1 MGREAGSRDGMSSSA
16 HEDEVDRSIDV
27 AAGRTRADGAAAAV
41 RVAAAGDVHCH
52 EGNREWITH
61 AIAGLEGH
69 ADVLLLAG
77 DLTTHGEPEQA
88 AILAEACR
96 GRSFPIFA
104 VLGNH
109 DWHADRAGE
118 VTAVLADA
126 GVTVLEREHAVCRL
140 AAAEIG
146 IVGLKGFVGGF
157 DGHRMPDFG
166 EPRLRALYTDT
177 AQDVEALDRGLQAIA
192 HCPVRVVLLH
202 YAPIAETL
210 EGEPPEIWNM
220 LGTDRLAAPLV
231 DHQPQL
237 VLHGH
242 AHAGRFAGALGAI
255 PVHNVSV
262 PVMQRDFWIFELAG
276 VDRAVPSMH

>member
-1 MGREAGSRDGMSSSA
+1 MSSSA
-16 HEDEVDRSIDV
+16 IDGEVDRSIDV
-27 AAGRTRADGAAAAV
+27 ATSARAATDPEPSCV
-41 RVAAAGDVHCH
+41 RVAAAGDIHCH
-52 EGNREWITH
+52 PEIREQIAG

-88 AILAEACR
+88 RVLADACR

-109 DWHADRAGE
+109 DWHVNRAAE
-118 VTAVLADA
+118 VIAELREA
-126 GVTVLEREHAVCRL
+126 GIVVLEREHAICQL
-140 AAAEIG
+140 AGTEIG

-157 DGHRMPDFG
+157 DGYRLPDFG
-166 EPRLRALYTDT
+166 EPSLRHLYDET
-177 AQDVEALDRGLQAIA
+177 ARDVEALDEGLRAIA

-210 EGEPPEIWNM
+210 EGEPREIWNM

-231 DHQPQL
+231 EHQPQL

-242 AHAGRFAGALGAI
+242 AHAGRFQGSLGGI
-255 PVHNVSV
+255 CVHNVSV
-262 PVMQRDFWIFELAG
+262 PVMRRDFWIFELAG
-276 VDRAVPSMH
+276 VDRAAPSVH

>member
-1 MGREAGSRDGMSSSA
+1 MSSSA
-16 HEDEVDRSIDV
+16 FDGEVDRSIDV
-27 AAGRTRADGAAAAV
+27 ATSARDATDPEPSCV

-52 EGNREWITH
+52 PENREQIAE
-61 AIAGLEGH
+61 AIAGLDGH

-88 AILAEACR
+88 RVLADACR
-96 GRSFPIFA
+96 GTSFPIFA

-109 DWHADRAGE
+109 DWHTGRAAE
-118 VTAVLADA
+118 VTAELKEA
-126 GVTVLEREHAVCRL
+126 GVVVLEREHAICQL
-140 AAAEIG
+140 AGTEIG

-157 DGHRMPDFG
+157 DGHRLPDFG
-166 EPRLRALYTDT
+166 EPSLRGLYEET
-177 AQDVEALDRGLQAIA
+177 ARDVQALDEGLRAIA

-210 EGEPPEIWNM
+210 EGEPREIWNM

-231 DHQPQL
+231 EHQPQL

-242 AHAGRFAGALGAI
+242 AHAGRFQGSLGGI
-255 PVHNVSV
+255 CVHNVSV
-262 PVMQRDFWIFELAG
+262 PVMGRDFWIFELAG
-276 VDRAVPSMH
+276 VDRAAPSVH

>member
-1 MGREAGSRDGMSSSA
+1 MSTP
-16 HEDEVDRSIDV
+16 DEVDRSIDV
-27 AAGRTRADGAAAAV
+27 ATGARRAGDPEPSCV

-52 EGNREWITH
+52 EGNSEWIAE

-88 AILAEACR
+88 RILADACR
-96 GRSFPIFA
+96 DRSFPIFA

-109 DWHADRAGE
+109 DWHVDRAAE
-118 VTAVLADA
+118 LTAVLEDA
-126 GVTVLEREHAVCRL
+126 GIGVLERDHATCSL
-140 AAAEIG
+140 AGTEIG

-157 DGHRMPDFG
+157 DGHRLPDFG
-166 EPRLRALYTDT
+166 EPSLRALYAET
-177 AQDVEALDRGLQAIA
+177 ARDVAALDEGLRAIA

-202 YAPIAETL
+202 YAPIAQTL
-210 EGEPPEIWNM
+210 EGEPREIWAM

-231 DHQPQL
+231 EHQPQL

-242 AHAGRFAGALGAI
+242 AHAGTFAGTLGAI
-255 PVHNVSV
+255 AVHNVSV
-262 PVMQRDFWIFELAG
+262 PVMGRDFWIFELAG
-276 VDRAVPSMH
+276 VDRAAPSVH